1 MKVRLLLA
9 SLIFLTIC
17 TAREGKQETV
27 RFVRYFAS
35 EKEFIAGLPLPATER
50 FKRSYLQVFYNQKKQ
65 PLLKEWLDPEGTITR
80 RERLEYDDKDRL
92 IRRYRFGSEGYV
104 KELIQYGAGEPWG
117 IEFRKVLVKSNQHID
132 FQGSR
137 SVFELGPDFEIQSVK
152 FLLVD
157 GTPYGA
163 IDFVYDHLGFLVG
176 ENWIRL
182 PDSLVIRRFA
192 YGYDLVSG
200 KREIWEYD
208 ASGQEVSHVALV
220 QAPADQLYKRPPP
233 PRGNRLDELAVLLE
247 DIQSHPLR
255 IPFDVFIP
263 KYEHDRL
270 QLTNGDRLQ
279 IDVIRLETNRLIF
292 RLADSPDTLTMP
304 LSRVTS
310 IISKYDEALY
320 P

>member
-1 MKVRLLLA
+1 MRLVLI
-9 SLIFLTIC
+9 SLVFMMVC
-17 TAREGKQETV
+17 NAQGEEQETV

-35 EKEFIAGLPLPATER
+35 EKEFIAGLPLPAAER

-65 PLLKEWLDPEGTITR
+65 PLLKEWLDSEGTVTR
-80 RERLEYDDKDRL
+80 RERLEYDDQNRL

-104 KELIQYGAGEPWG
+104 YELVQYGASEPWG
-117 IEFRKVLVKSNQHID
+117 VEFRKVLVKSNQHID

-137 SVFELGPDFEIQSVK
+137 SVFELGPDFRIQAIR
-152 FLLVD
+152 FALVD
-157 GTPYGA
+157 GTQYGG
-163 IDFVYDHLGFLVG
+163 IDFMYDHLGFLVG

-208 ASGQEVSHVALV
+208 AAGQEVSHVALV
-220 QAPADQLYKRPPP
+220 QAPADQLYQHPPP
-233 PRGNRLDELAVLLE
+233 PRGNRLDELTLLLE
-247 DIQSHPLR
+247 DIQTHPLR

-263 KYEHDRL
+263 KYEHDQL
-270 QLTNGDRLQ
+270 QLTNGDLLQ
-279 IDVIRLETNRLIF
+279 IDVIRVETNRLIF
-292 RLADSPDTLTMP
+292 RLADNPDTLTMP
-304 LSRVTS
+304 LNRVTS
-310 IISKYDEALY
+310 VISKYDEALY